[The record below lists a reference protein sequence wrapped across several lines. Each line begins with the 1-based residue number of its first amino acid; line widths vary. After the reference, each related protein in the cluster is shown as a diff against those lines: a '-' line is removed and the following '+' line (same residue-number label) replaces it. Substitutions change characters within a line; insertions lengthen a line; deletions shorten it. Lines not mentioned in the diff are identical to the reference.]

1 MLVFLTL
8 SPFIIFLNF
17 VASNYALRIETTFLP
32 PECEDPNTRR
42 SKDSDVL
49 SVHYSGF
56 IDESSLTGVKGKE
69 FDTSLKRGKP
79 FEFTLGAGEVIK
91 GWDE

>member
-1 MLVFLTL
+1 MQIKSYFGFEQQQ
-8 SPFIIFLNF
+8 SINYII
-17 VASNYALRIETTFLP
+17 V
-32 PECEDPNTRR
+32 
-42 SKDSDVL
+42 V
-49 SVHYSGF
+49 GF

-91 GWDE
+91 GWDEGYGLYSTKTLY